1 MSNFYR
7 SGNLVVSLPTEVPV
21 TRMANS
27 YRSCNLVES
36 LPPEIPLTTSR
47 SSVSEAS
54 PQIVSTISYPRNSNG
69 PTRVTI
75 RSYDYNLIVSHPS
88 STTFY
93 SITSTALSVSTIS
106 NPQVPNRSS
115 ATAMPYQRMSQ
126 ESSLTTRAVNSSIAS
141 STVSTTLY
149 PIISN
154 GQSTTSIRGASH
166 GCGSVNSP
174 PSYEDQR
181 PETPPPSYE
190 EVIYKSLFDYMC
202 KKQW

>member
-1 MSNFYR
+1 
-7 SGNLVVSLPTEVPV
+7 
-21 TRMANS
+21 MANS
-27 YRSCNLVES
+27 YRSGNLVES
-36 LPPEIPLTTSR
+36 LPPEIPSTTSR

-75 RSYDYNLIVSHPS
+75 QSYDYN
-88 STTFY
+88 Y
-93 SITSTALSVSTIS
+93 SVSTII
-106 NPQVPNRSS
+106 NPQVPDRSS

-126 ESSLTTRAVNSSIAS
+126 ESSLTTRAANSSIAS

-149 PIISN
+149 PITYN

-166 GCGSVNSP
+166 GCGSVNPP

-181 PETPPPSYE
+181 QETPPPSYD
-190 EVIYKSLFDYMC
+190 VVLYKSLIYYMC
-202 KKQW
+202 KKQ